1 MEHKKAYDFLYN
13 KCKQEGHNELANHIK
28 QVGPLKLKVSNKTF
42 VTHLS
47 KIIVGQQV
55 SVAAARAVWDRT
67 KKVLKRNKYKKP
79 NKNLDMQ
86 FKTAGLSR
94 QKIEYLNGIIFNKN
108 INALT
113 KNKLNKMTAED
124 YFKLL
129 IDIKGIGPWS
139 IEMSRI
145 FYIGDPDVFSILDL
159 GLKNAHLKIFNIESY
174 TESFYRTFSPYRSYM
189 CLYLWRILEDENVTC
204 LLYTSDAAD
213 D

>member
-1 MEHKKAYDFLYN
+1 MEHKKAYDFLYK
-13 KCKQEGHNELANHIK
+13 KCKEEGYIDLANHIK
-28 QVGPLKLKVSNKTF
+28 QVGPLKLQVSNKTF
-42 VTHLS
+42 VNHLS

-55 SVAAARAVWDRT
+55 SVAAAKAIWNRT
-67 KKVLKRNKYKKP
+67 KIILERNKYKKP
-79 NKNLDMQ
+79 NKNLDQQ
-86 FKTAGLSR
+86 FKKAGLSR

-108 INALT
+108 IKTLN
-113 KNKLNKMTAED
+113 KNKLNKITAEE

-174 TESFYRTFSPYRSYM
+174 TESFYRKYSPYRSYM
-189 CLYLWRILEDENVTC
+189 CLYLWRILEDENVTI
-204 LLYTSDAAD
+204 
-213 D
+213 